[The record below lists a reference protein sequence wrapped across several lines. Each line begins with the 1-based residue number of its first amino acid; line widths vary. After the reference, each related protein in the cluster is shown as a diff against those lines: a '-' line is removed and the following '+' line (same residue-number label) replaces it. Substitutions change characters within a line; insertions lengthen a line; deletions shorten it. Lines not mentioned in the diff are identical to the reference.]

1 MASTQGEERMTYR
14 TAIIGGTMRLHGSGE
29 GVAQEELVTPFGRVS
44 HATELPSADAVFVN
58 RHGGAREF
66 LPHQVNYRANIYF
79 LKRCGV
85 REVFALFAVG
95 GIDRGLADGDFVMP
109 HDLIDYTWGRE
120 HTFAPDE
127 GVRHIEFGEPFD
139 AGVRGRIR
147 EAAERAGIAVRD
159 GGVYGV
165 TQGPRFETV
174 AEIDRMAR
182 DGCTL
187 VGMTAMPEAALA
199 RELGIAYAG
208 VCVVVNPAAGR
219 GEGAIDGA
227 DIRAVIERAEAPLA
241 RLVAEFLKGGG
252 EL

>member
-1 MASTQGEERMTYR
+1 MTYR
-14 TAIIGGTMRLHGSGE
+14 TAIIGGTMRLAGSVGE
-29 GVAQEELVTPFGRVS
+29 AVAEEELVTPFGRAS
-44 HATELPSADAVFVN
+44 YATRYPGADAVFVN
-58 RHGGAREF
+58 RHGLRGEILAHR
-66 LPHQVNYRANIYF
+66 VNYRANMHF

-85 REVFALFAVG
+85 RDVLAVFAVG
-95 GIDRGLADGDFVMP
+95 GIDRTLGNGDFAIP

-120 HTFAPDE
+120 HTFAPEE

-139 AGVRGRIR
+139 ASLRARIR
-147 EAAERAGIAVRD
+147 RAGERAGIAVRV

-165 TQGPRFETV
+165 TQGPRLETP
-174 AEIDRMAR
+174 AEIDRMER

-219 GEGAIDGA
+219 GQGAIASA

-241 RLVAEFLKGGG
+241 RLVAEFLEGDG
-252 EL
+252 

>member
-1 MASTQGEERMTYR
+1 MTDS
-14 TAIIGGTMRLHGSGE
+14 TAIIGGTMRLAGRLGE
-29 GVAQEELVTPFGRVS
+29 AVAEEELDTPFGRAS
-44 HATELPSADAVFVN
+44 HATRVPGANAIFVN
-58 RHGGAREF
+58 RHGARGEV
-66 LPHQVNYRANIYF
+66 LAHRVNYRANMHF

-85 REVFALFAVG
+85 REALAIFAVG
-95 GIDRGLADGDFVMP
+95 GIERTLRNGDFAIP

-139 AGVRGRIR
+139 ASVRARVR
-147 EAAERAGIAVRD
+147 RAAATAGIAVRD

-165 TQGPRFETV
+165 TQGPRLETP
-174 AEIDRMAR
+174 AEIDRMER

-208 VCVVVNPAAGR
+208 ICVVVNPAAGR
-219 GEGAIDGA
+219 GEGAIESA
-227 DIRAVIERAEAPLA
+227 DIRAVIARAEAPLA
-241 RLVAEFLKGGG
+241 WLVAEFLQGGT
-252 EL
+252 

>member
-1 MASTQGEERMTYR
+1 MTYR
-14 TAIIGGTMRLHGSGE
+14 TAIIGGTMRLAGSAGKAVGE
-29 GVAQEELVTPFGRVS
+29 EELATPFGRAS
-44 HATELPSADAVFVN
+44 HAAEYPGANAIFVN
-58 RHGGAREF
+58 RHGAGGEF
-66 LPHQVNYRANIYF
+66 LAHRVNYRANMHF

-85 REVFALFAVG
+85 REALAVFAVG
-95 GIDRGLADGDFVMP
+95 GIDRTLADGDFAIP

-120 HTFAPDE
+120 HTFAPEE

-139 AGVRGRIR
+139 ASVRARIR
-147 EAAERAGIAVRD
+147 QAAGRAGIAVRD

-165 TQGPRFETV
+165 TQGPRLETP
-174 AEIDRMAR
+174 AEIDRMER

-219 GEGAIDGA
+219 GTGAIDGA
-227 DIRAVIERAEAPLA
+227 DIRGVIARAEEPLA
-241 RLVAEFLKGGG
+241 RLVAEFLEGGG
-252 EL
+252 

>member
-1 MASTQGEERMTYR
+1 MTYR
-14 TAIIGGTMRLHGSGE
+14 TAIIGGTMRLAGGAGKAVGE
-29 GVAQEELVTPFGRVS
+29 EELATPFGPAS
-44 HATELPSADAVFVN
+44 HAEEYPGADAIFVN
-58 RHGGAREF
+58 RHGVRGEILAHR
-66 LPHQVNYRANIYF
+66 VNYRANMHF

-85 REVFALFAVG
+85 QEALAVFAVG
-95 GIDRGLADGDFVMP
+95 GIDRTLADGDFAIP

-120 HTFAPDE
+120 HTFAPEE

-139 AGVRGRIR
+139 ASVRARIR
-147 EAAERAGIAVRD
+147 QAAERAGIAARD

-165 TQGPRFETV
+165 TQGPRLETP
-174 AEIDRMAR
+174 AEIDRLER

-219 GEGAIDGA
+219 GTGAIDGV
-227 DIRAVIERAEAPLA
+227 DIRAVIARAEEPLA
-241 RLVAEFLKGGG
+241 RLVAEFLEGGG
-252 EL
+252 